1 MCIGMAGIAL
11 RFETEEKDCVVDG
24 TFSKP
29 SENFQIM
36 KKMTE
41 VKKKDSEGS
50 ERQGYL
56 GVTSITH
63 RSLGFLTLRN
73 LGSNF

>member
-41 VKKKDSEGS
+41 VKK
-50 ERQGYL
+50 RQ
-56 GVTSITH
+56 
-63 RSLGFLTLRN
+63 
-73 LGSNF
+73 